1 MRRPAS
7 ALLALVILAFAAG
20 PGTAQEPPPAD
31 PSDLVNTLLS
41 GLLGFRDLTGP
52 ELQREVAEAGGI
64 PFRADVPLDFM
75 TRAQLSRYVRE
86 LLDAEYPEA
95 KARVDQRTLVAFDLL
110 APPTDLRA
118 LRARVL
124 EDNIAG
130 FYDERPGH
138 KRLYAVSADRR
149 LSPANQ
155 LILSHEL
162 RHALQDQYVNLHAQ
176 LPDAVGDF
184 DDRRVAWLSLLE
196 GDATLVME
204 RFLLRRLPGAEADG
218 ALSGLSL
225 PTAPEV
231 AGAPPVVRDQL
242 VLPYL
247 VGLDFVRAVWQRG
260 GADAIQKAWA
270 RPPESSEQVLHPEKY
285 FAHESPRPVDVS
297 YTPRGGRLLNE
308 GVLGE
313 LFARTLLGEG
323 EERGAEGWGGD
334 GFRVW
339 DLGGRTLLVWRSVWD
354 RPEDAR
360 TFEAAARRR
369 FAAAHGDPEWRS
381 GSAVYSGGSWRWAL
395 APRAGGVQLVASD
408 DGAAL
413 ADALRAL
420 PGEGAPEPA
429 RPGPP

>member
-1 MRRPAS
+1 MSKRAS
-7 ALLALVILAFAAG
+7 TLLALAILAFAPG

-75 TRAQLSRYVRE
+75 TRPELSRYVRE

-110 APPTDLRA
+110 PPQTDLRA

-124 EDNIAG
+124 EENIAG

-162 RHALQDQYVNLHAQ
+162 RHALQDQYVDLHGQ
-176 LPDAVGDF
+176 LPDSVGDF

-196 GDATLVME
+196 GDATLVMQ

-218 ALSGLSL
+218 ETPGLSM

-270 RPPESSEQVLHPEKY
+270 HPPESTEQVLHPEKY
-285 FAHESPRPVDVS
+285 FAHESPRPVDVP

-313 LFARTLLGEG
+313 LLARTLLGEG

-334 GFRVW
+334 EFRVW
-339 DLGGRTLLVWRSVWD
+339 DVGGRTLLVWRSVWD

-369 FAAAHGDPEWRS
+369 FAGAHGAPEWRS
-381 GSAVYSGGSWRWAL
+381 GSAVYAGGAWRWAL

-408 DGAAL
+408 DGAVL
-413 ADALRAL
+413 GDALRAL
-420 PGEGAPEPA
+420 PGEGSPEPGRTGA
-429 RPGPP
+429 P